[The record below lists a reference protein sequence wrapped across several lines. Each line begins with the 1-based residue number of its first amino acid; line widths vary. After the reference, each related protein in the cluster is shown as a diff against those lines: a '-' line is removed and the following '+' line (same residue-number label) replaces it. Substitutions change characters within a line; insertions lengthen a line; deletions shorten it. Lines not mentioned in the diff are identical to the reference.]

1 MAIREI
7 VLYPDAP
14 LRQKAKPVIRFDA
27 EFQRLVADMFETMS
41 EKDGVGLAAPQI
53 GISRRFLVFHD
64 PDTDRKMCLVNP
76 EIVEQ
81 RGSETSDEGCLSL
94 GSMIYAPVP
103 RATWVHVRAQDN
115 RGNPLDF
122 EATDLMA
129 RIIQHEADHLDGLVF
144 LDRVDILTRESK
156 LREWQVARLEMKDSD
171 ALSEELVPDSPT
183 KRSVS

>member
-1 MAIREI
+1 MAIRDI

-14 LRQKAKPVIRFDA
+14 LRQKAKPVVRFDGD
-27 EFQRLVADMFETMS
+27 FSRIVSDMFETMS

-53 GISRRFLVFHD
+53 GISRRLIVFHD

-81 RGSETSDEGCLSL
+81 SGSATSEEGCLSL

-103 RATWVHVRAQDN
+103 RATWIHVRAQDS

-129 RIIQHEADHLDGLVF
+129 RIIQHESDHLDGLIF
-144 LDRVDILTRESK
+144 LDRVDILTRDTK
-156 LREWQVARLEMKDSD
+156 LREWEIARQEMDGAFPEEVMSDSRMNRTT
-171 ALSEELVPDSPT
+171 S
-183 KRSVS
+183 